1 MIVIMKILQ
10 WQNGDD
16 IKTNEDHDNII
27 IMHRNDNGGADG
39 SYVNECECANGY
51 AKSDEMYLAD
61 IHGLLRLVNVQ
72 IGLGKGESRAH

>member
-1 MIVIMKILQ
+1 
-10 WQNGDD
+10 
-16 IKTNEDHDNII
+16 
-27 IMHRNDNGGADG
+27 MHRNDNGGADG

-72 IGLGKGESRAH
+72 IGFGKGESRRIKSPFNGAQIRAFVCFAYCS